1 MPERYDC
8 GERFSHFTEVQ
19 HTRWHGDLVDRFTT
33 HDNPMRWHDST
44 TLLLNNSMENKKPER
59 TDYDDEK
66 DDVIETK
73 KPFFELEKHAK
84 DANERL
90 RVFLMG
96 LSQPEMVARIK
107 QLELSDRS
115 LNFLC
120 EGIALEKEDY
130 EICMAV
136 EAIKRERAQVTKES
150 QKG

>member
-1 MPERYDC
+1 
-8 GERFSHFTEVQ
+8 
-19 HTRWHGDLVDRFTT
+19 
-33 HDNPMRWHDST
+33 
-44 TLLLNNSMENKKPER
+44 MENKKPER